1 MGDEIRIESLVND
14 LVTYTVMN
22 SPEFVPDKDLIAQN
36 TLTDIQQ
43 EYIQGL
49 INGNTPKELCQL
61 LGIPRIQPY
70 LWGKKCKL
78 FADAVDIVSKMKTDD
93 LESQMWQSALGESAN
108 PITQMF
114 LLKAKKPEY
123 KENAQPQEQ
132 GVVNIKISIGEQQYK
147 VVDATESSIELDG

>member
-1 MGDEIRIESLVND
+1 MENDIKIESLVND
-14 LVTYTVMN
+14 LVAYTVMN
-22 SPEFVPDKDLIAQN
+22 SPDFVPDKDLITQN
-36 TLTDIQQ
+36 TLTDMQQ
-43 EYIQGL
+43 EHIQGL

-78 FADAVDIVSKMKTDD
+78 FADAVEIVSKMKTDD
-93 LESQMWQSALGESAN
+93 LESQMWQSALTETAN

-147 VVDATESSIELDG
+147 VVDITQDSVSEDT

>member
-1 MGDEIRIESLVND
+1 MADEIRIESLVND

-22 SPEFVPDKDLIAQN
+22 SPDFVPDKDLIAKN
-36 TLTDIQQ
+36 TLTDMQQ

-49 INGNTPKELCQL
+49 INGDTPKELCQL
-61 LGIPRIQPY
+61 LGIARIQPY
-70 LWGKKCKL
+70 LWGKKSKL

-93 LESQMWQSALGESAN
+93 LESQMWQSALGETAN

-147 VVDATESSIELDG
+147 VIDVTQDTVSEDA

>member
-1 MGDEIRIESLVND
+1 MADEIRIESLVND

-22 SPEFVPDKDLIAQN
+22 SPDFVPDKELIAQN
-36 TLTDIQQ
+36 TLSDAQQ

-49 INGNTPKELCQL
+49 INGDTPKHLCQL

-70 LWGKKCKL
+70 LWGKKSKL
-78 FADAVDIVSKMKTDD
+78 FADAVDIVSRMKTDD
-93 LESQMWQSALGESAN
+93 LESQMWQSALGETAN

-147 VVDATESSIELDG
+147 VIDVTQDTVSEDT

>member
-22 SPEFVPDKDLIAQN
+22 SPDFVPDKDLIAQN

-61 LGIPRIQPY
+61 LGIARIQPY

-78 FADAVDIVSKMKTDD
+78 FADAIDIVSKMKTDD

-147 VVDATESSIELDG
+147 VVDVTESSIELDG